1 MNTAFKINSIIAHDL
16 KDALSSI
23 SGISDILIQN
33 WNDFEEE
40 EKMEILKEI
49 RDTSGSTMQ
58 LLNDL
63 LDWGKKV
70 ERITEPEIRNFDAL
84 PVISRII
91 KLAKPFLKRKKV
103 IIGEQFREPI
113 IIRGDENMF
122 AAIVRNLV
130 ANAIKSCVH
139 GGSIEISYELTEE
152 ECVFCVSDNGIGMTK
167 IQIDQLFP
175 IDEPPGFRSVSGG
188 YNNGFGLILCRDFI
202 GFNNGTLRAES
213 REGQGTKV
221 YFSFP
226 LPPR

>member
-1 MNTAFKINSIIAHDL
+1 MNTACKINSIIAHDL
-16 KDALSSI
+16 KDALASI
-23 SGISDILIQN
+23 SGIADILIQN

-40 EKMEILKEI
+40 EKVEILKEI

-84 PVISRII
+84 PILSRII
-91 KLAKPFLKRKKV
+91 KLAKPSLKRKKV
-103 IIGEQFREPI
+103 VIGVQFQEPI

-139 GGSIEISYELTEE
+139 GGSIEISYEMSGK
-152 ECVFCVSDNGIGMTK
+152 ECIFCISDNGIGMTK
-167 IQIDQLFP
+167 HQIDQLFP
-175 IDEPPGFRSVSGG
+175 ADDQSAGHAVSAG

-202 GFNNGTLRAES
+202 RFNNGTLRAES